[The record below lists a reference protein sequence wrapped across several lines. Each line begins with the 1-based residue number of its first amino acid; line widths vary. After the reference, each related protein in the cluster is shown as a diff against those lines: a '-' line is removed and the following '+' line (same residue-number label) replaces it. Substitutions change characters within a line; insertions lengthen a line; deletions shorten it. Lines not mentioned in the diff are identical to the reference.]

1 MQPAQPAQPANK
13 VAPWAAAPAAVGSDR
28 AGLAGPNATAAAE
41 KAPEPPPPGGPPL
54 GPPPGH
60 PDEAWREDPDYDPFA
75 ERVVRLPYS

>member
-1 MQPAQPAQPANK
+1 MQPANK
-13 VAPWAAAPAAVGSDR
+13 VAPAAVGADR
-28 AGLAGPNATAAAE
+28 TGPDVTATAE
-41 KAPEPPPPGGPPL
+41 KAPEPAPPPPPGGPPL